1 MAPPAAA
8 ASQQCAF
15 LGHRSYSKKAFHTW
29 ISSSKIS
36 YRPTTNTAPCQF
48 GIIKVRL
55 SAEVSELVGGER
67 HPGSVN
73 GGEIEESSTLG
84 SRPPSCE
91 HKCGGCVPC
100 LAIQVPTAM
109 DRIELHYSNYEPE
122 GWKCKCGSTF
132 FNP

>member
-1 MAPPAAA
+1 MAPPAA

-15 LGHRSYSKKAFHTW
+15 LGHRSYSQLQTLLHA
-29 ISSSKIS
+29 SLESSK
-36 YRPTTNTAPCQF
+36 
-48 GIIKVRL
+48 
-55 SAEVSELVGGER
+55 ELVGGER